1 MYIAKR
7 NFHSLYQGKKN
18 IGDKVEYNATFE
30 AEGLIEEVAEVK
42 PEQTSKI
49 ETKPHKKGRK

>member
-7 NFHSLYQGKKN
+7 NFHSLYQGEKKK
-18 IGDKVEYNATFE
+18 GDKVEYNATFE
-30 AEGLIEEVAEVK
+30 AEGLIEKETETK
-42 PEQTSKI
+42 PSKVEAV

>member
-7 NFHSLYQGKKN
+7 NFHSLYQGEKKK
-18 IGDKVEYNATFE
+18 GDKVEYNATFE
-30 AEGLIEEVAEVK
+30 AEGLIEEVK
-42 PEQTSKI
+42 PEPSAKV

>member
-7 NFHSLYQGKKN
+7 NFHSLYQGKKK

-30 AEGLIEEVAEVK
+30 AEGLIEKAV
-42 PEQTSKI
+42 
-49 ETKPHKKGRK
+49 ETKPEKAGKVETKPQKKGQK